1 MQPIILQ
8 GRQAFSDFRLTAL
21 KNALNDAIAA
31 HDIAAI
37 DAVEVYF
44 IESAH
49 PLDDQTTERAFALLA
64 AEQHFARA
72 NEGGFFVTPRKG
84 TISPWSSKA
93 TDIFHNCGLDAIARV
108 ERGIHFILT
117 TEDGLVLSMQDLGLA
132 LLALHDRMTEA
143 VYDDVSDF
151 FSHFEPAPFRT
162 VPLMAEGPDAFY
174 KANIDWGL
182 AMSPDEIDYLVAA
195 YQKMERDPT
204 DAELVMF
211 SQVNSEHCRHKIF
224 NADWI
229 VDGEKSELSLFSM
242 IRNTH
247 KLNPEGTLSAYADNC
262 GVIPGAPADWWEVNQ
277 QDGSF
282 AYQKTPSQLDILCKV
297 ETHNHPTA
305 ISPFPGAATGVGGE
319 IRDEGA
325 TGIGGRPKAGISAF
339 MVSNLEVPGY
349 QQPWEK
355 HIAEH
360 PSRMASPMDIML
372 EGPIGGAAFGNE
384 FGRPQLCG
392 MFRTLQLEHNGQH
405 RGYHK
410 PIMVAGGMGN
420 MKREHVDKKPIPPT
434 ALILQLGGPAMKI
447 GLGGGAASSIG
458 AGSQSEALDFDSV
471 QRGNPEMERRCQQV
485 IDGCIALGADNPMLS
500 IHDIGAGGLSNGL
513 PELVEATGGR
523 FHLRNIHNEDSSMS
537 PMEIWCNESQERY
550 VMAVMPDRIEA
561 FKALCERERCPVAIV
576 GEATND
582 GQLALEDSHFEN
594 NPIDMD
600 MSVLLGKTPK
610 MLKDVTRLVED
621 HAELDVSEI
630 QLPEAIDRVLRF
642 PAVANKSFLITIAD
656 RSITGMV
663 ARDQMVGP
671 WQTPVADVAVTATS
685 MDSTTGEAMAMGER
699 TPIAILNAAASG
711 RIAIGECLTNIA
723 SAYVGKI
730 GNIKLSAN
738 WMVAAGEPGEDAN
751 LYDTVKTVGMEI
763 CPALGICIPVGK
775 DSMSMRTSWK
785 DSSGQDQ
792 KQVSPLSLMVSGFSS
807 VEDVRKTATP
817 DLKSTDSALMLIDLG
832 AGKNR
837 LGGST
842 LAQVYNQIGNSC
854 PDLDDPEKFVGF
866 FNAIQELLAEG
877 LILSYHD
884 RGDGGLLATIA
895 EMAIAGR
902 KGVSL
907 LLDKLVGGEHRTSNI
922 EHSTLNDSD
931 SKFDVGRS
939 TFDVLPALFAEELGA
954 VIELDKSKLA
964 AVMTILAKHG
974 VSDITH
980 LIGNTSAEPTL
991 NISLEGQE
999 IYSETI
1005 TTLNRAWSELSFRMQ
1020 AQRDNPACA
1029 LEEYNSLLDEDN
1041 AGILIRPTF
1050 DINEVENFQC
1060 IARDV
1065 PRSEATTRPDAK
1077 QTGPYDA
1084 LLQENAGIQIKPSF
1098 DVDEVENFDT
1108 ARSAQLQQASPSESA
1123 DPESAIIHHSSA
1135 ISKNRPKVAIFRE
1148 QGINGQNEMA
1158 FAFDRAGFQS
1168 VDVHM
1173 TDLLSGKV
1181 DLKDFAGLVACGGF
1195 SYGDVLGAGSGWA
1208 KSVLYNQKLKDTFQA
1223 FFERENTFTLG
1234 VCNGCQMISQLKE
1247 IIPGA
1252 EHWPQFKSNRSEQ
1265 FEARYSNVEIMESPS
1280 IFFKGMA
1287 GSLLP
1292 IPVAHGEGRADFT
1305 ATGDFEQ
1312 CLTGDL
1318 ISMRYI
1324 DGQGEPTE
1332 QYPAN
1337 PNGSPAGTTAF
1348 TTTDGRATIMMP
1360 HPERC
1365 FRSVQMSYRPAD
1377 QFTGEAGPW
1386 LKMFQNARRF
1396 AAEV

>member
-21 KNALNDAIAA
+21 QKALNEAIDA
-31 HDIAAI
+31 HDIASI
-37 DAVEVYF
+37 DAVETYF
-44 IESAH
+44 IEAEN
-49 PLDDQTTERAFALLA
+49 PLDDQTTERACALLA
-64 AEQHFARA
+64 ATEHFSRA
-72 NEGGFFVTPRKG
+72 GEGGFFVTPRKG

-93 TDIFHNCGLDAIARV
+93 TDIFHNCALSDVLRV
-108 ERGIHFILT
+108 ERGIHFIIST
-117 TEDGLVLSMQDLGLA
+117 DSGLVLGIEDLGLA

-143 VYDDVSDF
+143 VYEDASDF
-151 FSHFEPAPFRT
+151 FRHFEPAPLRT
-162 VPLMAEGPDAFY
+162 VPLMAEGPDSFK
-174 KANIDWGL
+174 KANVDWGL

-229 VDGEKSELSLFSM
+229 VDGEKSERSLFKM

-247 KLNPEGTLSAYADNC
+247 ALNPDGVLVAYSDNSGVLEGH
-262 GVIPGAPADWWEVNQ
+262 PGDWWEVNQ

-325 TGIGGRPKAGISAF
+325 TGIGGRPKAGLAAF

-349 QQPWEK
+349 PQPWEK
-355 HIAEH
+355 PIAEH
-360 PSRMASPMDIML
+360 PKRMASPLDIMI

-410 PIMVAGGMGN
+410 PIMAAGGMGN
-420 MKREHVDKKPIPPT
+420 LKREHVAKKDIPPT
-434 ALILQLGGPAMKI
+434 ALIIQLGGPAMKI

-485 IDGCIALGADNPMLS
+485 IDGCIALGADNPMRS

-523 FHLRNIHNEDSSMS
+523 FHIRNVHNEDSSMS

-550 VMAVMPDRIEA
+550 VMGVMPDQIDA
-561 FKALCERERCPVAIV
+561 FEALCTRERCPFAIV
-576 GEATND
+576 GEATDD
-582 GQLALEDSHFEN
+582 GQLVLEDSHFEN
-594 NPIDMD
+594 QPIDME
-600 MSVLLGKTPK
+600 MGVLLGKTPK

-621 HAELDVSEI
+621 HAELDGSEI

-642 PAVANKSFLITIAD
+642 PAVANKTFLITIAD
-656 RSITGMV
+656 RTITGMV
-663 ARDQMVGP
+663 TRDQMVGP
-671 WQTPVADVAVTATS
+671 WQTPVADVAVTSTS
-685 MDSTTGEAMAMGER
+685 MDVYTGESMAIGER
-699 TPIAILNAAASG
+699 TPLAILDAPASG

-723 SAYVGKI
+723 ASNVGKI

-751 LYDTVKTVGMEI
+751 LYDTVQAVGMEL

-775 DSMSMRTSWK
+775 DSMSMRTSWQDSEGK
-785 DSSGQDQ
+785 DH
-792 KQVSPLSLMVSGFSS
+792 KQVSPLSLMVTGFSS

-817 DLKSTDSALMLIDLG
+817 DLKSNDSALLLLDLG

-837 LGGST
+837 MGGST
-842 LAQVYNQIGNSC
+842 LAQVYNQVGKTA
-854 PDLDDPEKFVGF
+854 PDLDDPKQFVNF
-866 FNAIQELLAEG
+866 FNAIQELLSEE

-884 RGDGGLLATIA
+884 RSDGGLLATLA
-895 EMAIAGR
+895 EMSFAGR
-902 KGVSL
+902 KGINVI
-907 LLDKLVGGEHRTSNI
+907 LDKLGRDAADPQASAQPDSAGGTTSVSSADNTNGLERTSEGTRPDHENLLGI
-922 EHSTLNDSD
+922 
-931 SKFDVGRS
+931 
-939 TFDVLPALFAEELGA
+939 LFSEELGA
-954 VIELDKSKLA
+954 VIEIDKSKLA
-964 AVMTILAKHG
+964 DVLAILAKHG
-974 VSDITH
+974 ISDIAH
-980 LIGNTSAEPTL
+980 HIGNTSPDQTIH
-991 NISLEGQE
+991 ISLNNEQLF
-999 IYSETI
+999 SDSI
-1005 TTLNRAWSELSFRMQ
+1005 TKLNRAWSELTYQMQ
-1020 AQRDNPACA
+1020 SQRDNPECA
-1029 LEEYNSLLDEDN
+1029 QEE
-1041 AGILIRPTF
+1041 
-1050 DINEVENFQC
+1050 
-1060 IARDV
+1060 
-1065 PRSEATTRPDAK
+1065 
-1077 QTGPYDA
+1077 YDA
-1084 LLQENAGIQIKPSF
+1084 LLNENPGTIIKPTFSI
-1098 DVDEVENFDT
+1098 DEVE
-1108 ARSAQLQQASPSESA
+1108 SAIIHHSSA
-1123 DPESAIIHHSSA
+1123 IIHHSSAIIHHSSA

-1168 VDVHM
+1168 IDVHM
-1173 TDLLSGKV
+1173 TDLLAGRV

-1208 KSVLYNQKLKDTFQA
+1208 KSVLYNAKLADMFQA
-1223 FFERENTFTLG
+1223 FFTRSDSFTLG
-1234 VCNGCQMISQLKE
+1234 VCNGCQMISQLKD

-1252 EHWPQFKSNRSEQ
+1252 EHWPQFKRNRSEQ
-1265 FEARYSNVEIMESPS
+1265 FEARYANVEVLKSPS
-1280 IFFKGMA
+1280 LFFQGME

-1292 IPVAHGEGRADFT
+1292 IPVAHGEGRADFS
-1305 ATGDFEQ
+1305 ATGDFEK

-1324 DGQGEPTE
+1324 DGNGEPTE
-1332 QYPAN
+1332 TYPAN
-1337 PNGSPAGTTAF
+1337 PNGSPAGATAF
-1348 TTTDGRATIMMP
+1348 TTPDGRATILMP
-1360 HPERC
+1360 HPERL
-1365 FRSVQMSYRPAD
+1365 FRSVQMSYKTLGT
-1377 QFTGEAGPW
+1377 FEGEAGPW
-1386 LKMFQNARRF
+1386 LKIFQNAR
-1396 AAEV
+1396 ANIG

>member
-8 GRQAFSDFRLTAL
+8 GRPAFSDFRLTAL
-21 KNALNDAIAA
+21 QNALNTAAPELAI
-31 HDIAAI
+31 DSI
-37 DAVEVYF
+37 DAVECYF
-44 IESAH
+44 MESDNV
-49 PLDDQTTERAFALLA
+49 LDDQTTERAFALLA
-64 AEQHFARA
+64 ANHHFER
-72 NEGGFFVTPRKG
+72 EGGFFVTPRKG
-84 TISPWSSKA
+84 TISPWSTKA
-93 TDIFHNCGLDAIARV
+93 TDIFQNCAIAGIARV
-108 ERGIHFILT
+108 ERGIHFRLT
-117 TEDGLVLSMQDLGLA
+117 SKDGIVLGIEDLGLA
-132 LLALHDRMTEA
+132 VLALHDRMTEA

-151 FSHFEPAPFRT
+151 FRHFEPSELRT
-162 VPLMAEGPDAFY
+162 VPLMAEGPAAFD

-182 AMSPDEIDYLVAA
+182 AMSPPEIEYLVKA

-262 GVIPGAPADWWEVNQ
+262 GVIPGSPADWWEVDQ
-277 QDGSF
+277 KG
-282 AYQKTPSQLDILCKV
+282 ATKTYRKTPSQLDILCKV

-349 QQPWEK
+349 TQAWEK

-360 PSRMASPMDIML
+360 PTRMASPLDIML

-561 FKALCERERCPVAIV
+561 FKALCTRERCPVAIV
-576 GEATND
+576 GEATDD
-582 GQLALEDSHFEN
+582 GQLVLEDSHFEN
-594 NPIDMD
+594 NPIDME
-600 MSVLLGKTPK
+600 MGVLLGKTPK

-630 QLPEAIDRVLRF
+630 QLADAVDRVLRF
-642 PAVANKSFLITIAD
+642 PAVASKNFLITIAD

-685 MDSTTGEAMAMGER
+685 MDSTTGEAMAIGER

-711 RIAIGECLTNIA
+711 RISIGECLTNIA
-723 SAYVGKI
+723 SANVGKI

-751 LYDTVKTVGMEI
+751 LYDTVKTVGMEL

-775 DSMSMRTSWK
+775 DSMSMRTSWQ
-785 DSSGQDQ
+785 DSEGKDQ
-792 KQVSPLSLMVSGFSS
+792 KQVSPLSLMVTGFSS

-817 DLKSTDSALMLIDLG
+817 DLKSTDSALLLLDLG

-837 LGGST
+837 MGGST
-842 LAQVYNQIGNSC
+842 LAQVYNQIGNAT

-866 FNAIQELLAEG
+866 FNAVQELLKED

-884 RGDGGLLATIA
+884 KGDGGLLATLA

-902 KGVSL
+902 KGMNVV
-907 LLDKLVGGEHRTSNI
+907 LDKLAGGMTSASSATSSEN
-922 EHSTLNDSD
+922 
-931 SKFDVGRS
+931 GGQRS
-939 TFDVLPALFAEELGA
+939 VVATPLDQSSALPALFSEELGA
-954 VIELDKSKLA
+954 VIEIDKTKLA
-964 AVMTILAKHG
+964 EVMTVLSKHG
-974 VSDITH
+974 VSDISH
-980 LIGNTSAEPTL
+980 LVGNTSAEPTL
-991 NISLEGQE
+991 NITLNGEKLF
-999 IYSETI
+999 SESVTN
-1005 TTLNRAWSELSFRMQ
+1005 LNRAWSELSFQMQ
-1020 AQRDNPACA
+1020 TKRDNPKCA
-1029 LEEYNSLLDEDN
+1029 QEE
-1041 AGILIRPTF
+1041 
-1050 DINEVENFQC
+1050 
-1060 IARDV
+1060 
-1065 PRSEATTRPDAK
+1065 
-1077 QTGPYDA
+1077 YDA
-1084 LLQENAGIQIKPSF
+1084 LLEDNTGIIIKPTF
-1098 DVDEVENFDT
+1098 DVAAVDSFTPSTFNLPT
-1108 ARSAQLQQASPSESA
+1108 SA
-1123 DPESAIIHHSSA
+1123 
-1135 ISKNRPKVAIFRE
+1135 KPKIAIFRE

-1158 FAFDRAGFQS
+1158 FAFDRAGFEAI
-1168 VDVHM
+1168 DVHM
-1173 TDLLSGKV
+1173 TDLLGGTV
-1181 DLKDFAGLVACGGF
+1181 DLADFAGVVACGGF

-1208 KSVLYNQKLKDTFQA
+1208 KSVLYNPKLKAMFTTFFA
-1223 FFERENTFTLG
+1223 REDSFTLG
-1234 VCNGCQMISQLKE
+1234 VCNGCQMISQLKD

-1252 EHWPQFKSNRSEQ
+1252 EHWPQFVRNRSEQ
-1265 FEARYSNVEIMESPS
+1265 FEARYANVEVMESPS
-1280 IFFKGMA
+1280 IFFKGME

-1292 IPVAHGEGRADFT
+1292 IPVAHGEGRADFS
-1305 ATGDFEQ
+1305 ATGDFEK
-1312 CLTGDL
+1312 CLTGDQ
-1318 ISMRYI
+1318 ITARYI
-1324 DGQGEPTE
+1324 DFNGEPTE
-1332 QYPAN
+1332 TYPAN
-1337 PNGSPAGTTAF
+1337 PNGSPAGATGFTTA
-1348 TTTDGRATIMMP
+1348 DGRATIMMP
-1360 HPERC
+1360 HPERL
-1365 FRSVQMSYRPAD
+1365 FRSVQMSYKPDD

-1386 LKMFQNARRF
+1386 LKMFQNARNY
-1396 AAEV
+1396 VG

>member
-8 GRQAFSDFRLTAL
+8 GRPAFSDFRLTAL
-21 KNALNDAIAA
+21 QQALNTDAPELAITS
-31 HDIAAI
+31 I

-44 IESAH
+44 IESANI
-49 PLDDQTTERAFALLA
+49 LDDQATERAFTLLA
-64 AEQHFARA
+64 ASRHFERD
-72 NEGGFFVTPRKG
+72 GGFFVTPRKG

-93 TDIFHNCGLDAIARV
+93 TDIFHNCTLEGIARV
-108 ERGIHFILT
+108 ERGIHFRLT
-117 TEDGLVLSMQDLGLA
+117 SKDGIVLGIEDLGLA
-132 LLALHDRMTEA
+132 VLALHDRMTEA

-151 FSHFEPAPFRT
+151 FHHFEPAPIRT

-182 AMSPDEIDYLVAA
+182 AMSPPEIDYLVKA
-195 YQKMERDPT
+195 YQQMERDPT

-229 VDGEKSELSLFSM
+229 VDGEKSQLSLFSM

-262 GVIPGAPADWWEVNQ
+262 GVIPGSPGDWWEVDQ
-277 QDGSF
+277 QGESKT
-282 AYQKTPSQLDILCKV
+282 YRKTPSQLDILCKV

-339 MVSNLEVPGY
+339 MVSNLEMPGY
-349 QQPWEK
+349 TQPWEK
-355 HIAEH
+355 PIAEH
-360 PSRMASPMDIML
+360 PKRMASPLDIML

-392 MFRTLQLEHNGQH
+392 MFRTLQFEHNGQH

-561 FKALCERERCPVAIV
+561 FKALCERERCPLAIV
-576 GEATND
+576 GEATDD
-582 GQLALEDSHFEN
+582 GQLVLEDSHFEN
-594 NPIDMD
+594 NPIDMG

-610 MLKDVTRLVED
+610 ILKDCSRLVED
-621 HAELDVSEI
+621 HAELDIS
-630 QLPEAIDRVLRF
+630 AIELTDAVDRVLRF
-642 PAVANKSFLITIAD
+642 PAVANKNFLITIAD

-685 MDSTTGEAMAMGER
+685 MDVYTGEAMAMGER
-699 TPIAILNAAASG
+699 TPIAVINAAASG
-711 RIAIGECLTNIA
+711 RISIGECLTNIA
-723 SAYVGKI
+723 SANVGKI

-751 LYDTVKTVGMEI
+751 LYDTVKTVGMEL

-775 DSMSMRTSWK
+775 DSMSMRTSWQDSEGK
-785 DSSGQDQ
+785 DH
-792 KQVSPLSLMVSGFSS
+792 KQVSPLSIMVSGFSS

-817 DLKSTDSALMLIDLG
+817 DLKSTDSALLLLDLG

-842 LAQVYNQIGNSC
+842 LAQVYNQIGNAT
-854 PDLDDPEKFVGF
+854 PDLDDPEKFKGF
-866 FNAIQELLAEG
+866 FNAIQELLAND
-877 LILSYHD
+877 LILAYHD
-884 RGDGGLLATIA
+884 RGDGGLLATLA
-895 EMAIAGR
+895 EMCIAGR
-902 KGVSL
+902 KGINVI
-907 LLDKLVGGEHRTSNI
+907 LDKLVSQKLEDGSEKL
-922 EHSTLNDSD
+922 ETLS
-931 SKFDVGRS
+931 S
-939 TFDVLPALFAEELGA
+939 LFSEELGA
-954 VIELDKSKLA
+954 VIEIDKSKLA
-964 AVMTILAKHG
+964 AAMAVLAKHN

-980 LIGNTSAEPTL
+980 LIGNTAVAQTVNIAL
-991 NISLEGQE
+991 NGQN
-999 IYSETI
+999 IYSESV
-1005 TTLNRAWSELSFRMQ
+1005 TTLNRAWSELTYQMQ
-1020 AQRDNPACA
+1020 AKRDNPKCA
-1029 LEEYNSLLDEDN
+1029 QEEYDAHLEE
-1041 AGILIRPTF
+1041 T
-1050 DINEVENFQC
+1050 
-1060 IARDV
+1060 
-1065 PRSEATTRPDAK
+1065 
-1077 QTGPYDA
+1077 
-1084 LLQENAGIQIKPSF
+1084 AGIQIKPSF
-1098 DVDEVENFDT
+1098 STAEVDEFLIRNSQF
-1108 ARSAQLQQASPSESA
+1108 SIPG
-1123 DPESAIIHHSSA
+1123 
-1135 ISKNRPKVAIFRE
+1135 NRPKVAIFRE

-1158 FAFDRAGFQS
+1158 FAFDKAGFQS
-1168 VDVHM
+1168 IDVHM
-1173 TDLLSGKV
+1173 TDLLNGKV
-1181 DLKDFAGLVACGGF
+1181 DLADFAGLVACGGF

-1208 KSVLYNQKLKDTFQA
+1208 KSVLYNPKLKAMFQT

-1234 VCNGCQMISQLKE
+1234 VCNGCQMISQLKD

-1252 EHWPQFKSNRSEQ
+1252 EHWPQFIRNKSEQ
-1265 FEARYSNVEIMESPS
+1265 FEARYANVEVMESPS
-1280 IFFKGMA
+1280 IFFKGME

-1292 IPVAHGEGRADFT
+1292 IPVAHGEGRADFST
-1305 ATGDFEQ
+1305 TGDFEK
-1312 CLTGDL
+1312 CLTGDQ
-1318 ISMRYI
+1318 ISARYI
-1324 DGQGEPTE
+1324 DYSGEPTE
-1332 QYPAN
+1332 TYPAN
-1337 PNGSPAGTTAF
+1337 PNGSPAGATGF

-1360 HPERC
+1360 HPERL
-1365 FRSVQMSYRPAD
+1365 FRSVQMSYRPEN
-1377 QFTGEAGPW
+1377 QFTNESGPW
-1386 LKMFQNARRF
+1386 LKMFQNARSY
-1396 AAEV
+1396 VG

>member
-8 GRQAFSDFRLTAL
+8 GRPAFSDFRLTAL
-21 KNALNDAIAA
+21 QNALNEANVTVASSLATASEIT
-31 HDIAAI
+31 HI
-37 DAVEVYF
+37 DDVEVYF
-44 IESAH
+44 IESANV
-49 PLDDQTTERAFALLA
+49 LDDQTTERAFALLA
-64 AEQHFARA
+64 ANHHFER
-72 NEGGFFVTPRKG
+72 EGGFFVTPRKG

-93 TDIFHNCGLDAIARV
+93 TDIFQNCAIQGIARV
-108 ERGIHFILT
+108 ERGIHFRIT
-117 TEDGLVLSMQDLGLA
+117 SKDGIVLGIEDLGLA
-132 LLALHDRMTEA
+132 VLALHDRMTEA

-151 FSHFEPAPFRT
+151 FRHFEPSELRT
-162 VPLMAEGPDAFY
+162 VPLMAEGPAAFD

-182 AMSPDEIDYLVAA
+182 AMSPPEIDYLVKA

-247 KLNPEGTLSAYADNC
+247 KLNPEGTLSAYSDNC
-262 GVIPGAPADWWEVNQ
+262 GVIPGSPADWWEVDQ
-277 QDGSF
+277 KGPTKT
-282 AYQKTPSQLDILCKV
+282 YRKTPSQLDILCKV

-349 QQPWEK
+349 TQPWEK
-355 HIAEH
+355 PIAEH
-360 PSRMASPMDIML
+360 PTRMASPLDIML

-550 VMAVMPDRIEA
+550 VMAVMPDRIA
-561 FKALCERERCPVAIV
+561 DFQALCTRERCPVAIV
-576 GEATND
+576 GEATDD
-582 GQLALEDSHFEN
+582 GQLVLEDSHFEN
-594 NPIDMD
+594 NPIDMK
-600 MSVLLGKTPK
+600 MGVLLGKTPK

-621 HAELDVSEI
+621 HAELDVSDI
-630 QLPEAIDRVLRF
+630 QLRDAVDRVLRF
-642 PAVANKSFLITIAD
+642 PAVANKNFLITIAD

-685 MDSTTGEAMAMGER
+685 MDSYTGEAMAIGER

-711 RIAIGECLTNIA
+711 RISIGECLTNIA

-751 LYDTVKTVGMEI
+751 LYDTVKAVGMEL

-785 DSSGQDQ
+785 DSAGKDQ

-807 VEDVRKTATP
+807 VVDIRKTATP
-817 DLKSTDSALMLIDLG
+817 DLKSTDSALLLLDLG

-842 LAQVYNQIGNSC
+842 LAQVYNQIGNAT
-854 PDLDDPEKFVGF
+854 PDLDDPTKFLGF
-866 FNAIQELLAEG
+866 FNAIQELLAND

-884 RGDGGLLATIA
+884 RGDGGLLATLA

-902 KGVSL
+902 KGMNVV
-907 LLDKLVGGEHRTSNI
+907 LDKVTTGGQHAVVATP
-922 EHSTLNDSD
+922 SD
-931 SKFDVGRS
+931 QSS
-939 TFDVLPALFAEELGA
+939 ALAPLFSEELGA
-954 VIELDKSKLA
+954 VIETDKTKLA
-964 AVMTILAKHG
+964 EIMTVLAKHG

-980 LIGNTSAEPTL
+980 LIGNTSVEPTL
-991 NISLEGQE
+991 NIQLNNQQL
-999 IYSETI
+999 YSESVTN
-1005 TTLNRAWSELSFRMQ
+1005 LNRAWCELSYQMQ
-1020 AQRDNPACA
+1020 TRRDNPKCA
-1029 LEEYNSLLDEDN
+1029 QEEYDSILEENN
-1041 AGILIRPTF
+1041 GIIIKPAF
-1050 DINEVENFQC
+1050 DVAEVE
-1060 IARDV
+1060 
-1065 PRSEATTRPDAK
+1065 ATLLSLSSSQDKA
-1077 QTGPYDA
+1077 TGVSLPH
-1084 LLQENAGIQIKPSF
+1084 
-1098 DVDEVENFDT
+1098 DT
-1108 ARSAQLQQASPSESA
+1108 A
-1123 DPESAIIHHSSA
+1123 
-1135 ISKNRPKVAIFRE
+1135 RPKVAIFRE

-1158 FAFDRAGFQS
+1158 FAFDRAGFES

-1173 TDLLSGKV
+1173 TDLLGGSV
-1181 DLKDFAGLVACGGF
+1181 DLADFAGLVACGGF

-1208 KSVLYNQKLKDTFQA
+1208 KSVLYNPKLKAMFTTFFA
-1223 FFERENTFTLG
+1223 REDSFTLG
-1234 VCNGCQMISQLKE
+1234 VCNGCQMISQLKD

-1252 EHWPQFKSNRSEQ
+1252 EHWPQFVRNRSEQ
-1265 FEARYSNVEIMESPS
+1265 FEARYANVEVMESPS
-1280 IFFKGMA
+1280 IFFKGME

-1292 IPVAHGEGRADFT
+1292 IPVAHGEGRADFS
-1305 ATGDFEQ
+1305 ATGDFEK
-1312 CLTGDL
+1312 CLTGDQ
-1318 ISMRYI
+1318 ISARYI
-1324 DGQGEPTE
+1324 DFNGEPTE

-1337 PNGSPAGTTAF
+1337 PNGSPAGATGFTTA
-1348 TTTDGRATIMMP
+1348 DGRATIMMP
-1360 HPERC
+1360 HPERL
-1365 FRSVQMSYRPAD
+1365 FRSVQMSYRRSD

-1386 LKMFQNARRF
+1386 LKMFQNAR
-1396 AAEV
+1396 AYVG

>member
-8 GRQAFSDFRLTAL
+8 GRPAFSDFRLTAL
-21 KNALNDAIAA
+21 QNALNEANVTVASSLATASEIT
-31 HDIAAI
+31 HI

-44 IESAH
+44 IESANV
-49 PLDDQTTERAFALLA
+49 LDDQTTERAFALLA
-64 AEQHFARA
+64 ANHHFER
-72 NEGGFFVTPRKG
+72 EGGFFVTPRKG

-93 TDIFHNCGLDAIARV
+93 TDIFQNCAIQGIARV
-108 ERGIHFILT
+108 ERGIHFRIT
-117 TEDGLVLSMQDLGLA
+117 SKDGIVLGIEDLGLA
-132 LLALHDRMTEA
+132 VLALHDRMTEA

-151 FSHFEPAPFRT
+151 FRHFEPSELRT
-162 VPLMAEGPDAFY
+162 VPLMAEGPAAFD

-182 AMSPDEIDYLVAA
+182 AMSPPEIDYLVKA

-247 KLNPEGTLSAYADNC
+247 KLNPEGTLSAYSDNC
-262 GVIPGAPADWWEVNQ
+262 GVIPGSPADWWEVDQ
-277 QDGSF
+277 KGPTKT
-282 AYQKTPSQLDILCKV
+282 YRKTPSQLDILCKV

-349 QQPWEK
+349 TQPWEK
-355 HIAEH
+355 PIAEH
-360 PSRMASPMDIML
+360 PTRMASPLDIML

-550 VMAVMPDRIEA
+550 VMAVMPDRIA
-561 FKALCERERCPVAIV
+561 DFQALCTRERCPVAIV
-576 GEATND
+576 GEATDD
-582 GQLALEDSHFEN
+582 GQLVLEDSHFEN
-594 NPIDMD
+594 NPIDMK
-600 MSVLLGKTPK
+600 MGVLLGKTPK

-621 HAELDVSEI
+621 HAELDVSDI
-630 QLPEAIDRVLRF
+630 QLRDAVDRVLRF
-642 PAVANKSFLITIAD
+642 PAVANKNFLITIAD

-685 MDSTTGEAMAMGER
+685 MDSYTGEAMAIGER

-711 RIAIGECLTNIA
+711 RISIGECLTNIA

-751 LYDTVKTVGMEI
+751 LYDTVKAVGMEL

-785 DSSGQDQ
+785 DSAGKDQ

-807 VEDVRKTATP
+807 VVDIRKTATP
-817 DLKSTDSALMLIDLG
+817 DLKSTDSALLLLDLG

-842 LAQVYNQIGNSC
+842 LAQVYNQIGNAT
-854 PDLDDPEKFVGF
+854 PDLDDPTKFLGF
-866 FNAIQELLAEG
+866 FNAIQELLAND

-884 RGDGGLLATIA
+884 RGDGGLLATLA

-902 KGVSL
+902 KGMNVV
-907 LLDKLVGGEHRTSNI
+907 LDKVTTGGQHAVVATP
-922 EHSTLNDSD
+922 SD
-931 SKFDVGRS
+931 QSS
-939 TFDVLPALFAEELGA
+939 ALAPLFSEELGA
-954 VIELDKSKLA
+954 VIETDKTKLA
-964 AVMTILAKHG
+964 EIMTVLAKHG

-980 LIGNTSAEPTL
+980 LIGNTSVEPTL
-991 NISLEGQE
+991 NIQLNNQQL
-999 IYSETI
+999 YSESVTN
-1005 TTLNRAWSELSFRMQ
+1005 LNRAWCELSYQMQ
-1020 AQRDNPACA
+1020 TRRDNPKCA
-1029 LEEYNSLLDEDN
+1029 QEEYDSILEENN
-1041 AGILIRPTF
+1041 GIIIKPAF
-1050 DINEVENFQC
+1050 DVAEVE
-1060 IARDV
+1060 
-1065 PRSEATTRPDAK
+1065 ATLLSLSSSQDKA
-1077 QTGPYDA
+1077 TGVSLPH
-1084 LLQENAGIQIKPSF
+1084 
-1098 DVDEVENFDT
+1098 DT
-1108 ARSAQLQQASPSESA
+1108 A
-1123 DPESAIIHHSSA
+1123 
-1135 ISKNRPKVAIFRE
+1135 RPKVAIFRE

-1158 FAFDRAGFQS
+1158 FAFDRAGFES

-1173 TDLLSGKV
+1173 TDLLGGSV
-1181 DLKDFAGLVACGGF
+1181 DLADFAGLVACGGF

-1208 KSVLYNQKLKDTFQA
+1208 KSVLYNPKLKAMFTTFFA
-1223 FFERENTFTLG
+1223 REDSFTLG
-1234 VCNGCQMISQLKE
+1234 VCNGCQMISQLKD

-1252 EHWPQFKSNRSEQ
+1252 EHWPQFVRNRSEQ
-1265 FEARYSNVEIMESPS
+1265 FEARYANVEVMESPS
-1280 IFFKGMA
+1280 IFFKGME

-1292 IPVAHGEGRADFT
+1292 IPVAHGEGRADFS
-1305 ATGDFEQ
+1305 ATGDFEK
-1312 CLTGDL
+1312 CLTGDQ
-1318 ISMRYI
+1318 ISARYI
-1324 DGQGEPTE
+1324 DFNGEPTE

-1337 PNGSPAGTTAF
+1337 PNGSPAGATGFTTA
-1348 TTTDGRATIMMP
+1348 DGRATIMMP
-1360 HPERC
+1360 HPERL
-1365 FRSVQMSYRPAD
+1365 FRSVQMSYKPDD

-1386 LKMFQNARRF
+1386 LKMFQNAR
-1396 AAEV
+1396 AYVG

>member
-8 GRQAFSDFRLTAL
+8 GRPAFSDFRLTAL
-21 KNALNDAIAA
+21 QNALNTAAPELAI
-31 HDIAAI
+31 DSI
-37 DAVEVYF
+37 DAVECYF
-44 IESAH
+44 IESDNV
-49 PLDDQTTERAFALLA
+49 LDDQTTERAFALLA
-64 AEQHFARA
+64 ANHHFERA
-72 NEGGFFVTPRKG
+72 GGFFVTPRKG

-93 TDIFHNCGLDAIARV
+93 TDIFQNCAIEGIARV
-108 ERGIHFILT
+108 ERGIHFRLT
-117 TEDGLVLSMQDLGLA
+117 SKDGIVLGIEDLGLA
-132 LLALHDRMTEA
+132 VLALHDRMTEA

-151 FSHFEPAPFRT
+151 FRHFEPSELRT
-162 VPLMAEGPDAFY
+162 VPLMAEGPAAFD

-182 AMSPDEIDYLVAA
+182 AMSPPEIDYLVKA

-247 KLNPEGTLSAYADNC
+247 KLNPEGTLSAYSDNC
-262 GVIPGAPADWWEVNQ
+262 GVIPGSPADWWEVDQ
-277 QDGSF
+277 KG
-282 AYQKTPSQLDILCKV
+282 ATKTYRKTPSQLDILCKV

-349 QQPWEK
+349 TQPWEK
-355 HIAEH
+355 SIAEH
-360 PSRMASPMDIML
+360 PKRMASPLDIML

-485 IDGCIALGADNPMLS
+485 IDGCIALGDENPMLS

-561 FKALCERERCPVAIV
+561 FTALCTRERCPVAIV
-576 GEATND
+576 GEATDD
-582 GQLALEDSHFEN
+582 GQLVLEDSHFEN
-594 NPIDMD
+594 NPIDME
-600 MSVLLGKTPK
+600 MGVLLGKTPK
-610 MLKDVTRLVED
+610 MLKDCTRLVED
-621 HAELDVSEI
+621 HAELDTS
-630 QLPEAIDRVLRF
+630 AIELADAVDRVLRF
-642 PAVANKSFLITIAD
+642 PAVASKNFLITIAD

-685 MDSTTGEAMAMGER
+685 MDVYTGEAMALGER
-699 TPIAILNAAASG
+699 TPIAIINAAASG
-711 RIAIGECLTNIA
+711 RISIGECLTNIA

-738 WMVAAGEPGEDAN
+738 WMVAAGEAGEDAN
-751 LYDTVKTVGMEI
+751 LYDTVKAVGMEL

-785 DSSGQDQ
+785 DSGGKDQ
-792 KQVSPLSLMVSGFSS
+792 KQVSPLSLMVTAFSS
-807 VEDVRKTATP
+807 VVDVRKTATP
-817 DLKSTDSALMLIDLG
+817 DLKSTDSALLLLDLG

-837 LGGST
+837 MGGST
-842 LAQVYNQIGNSC
+842 LAQVYNQIGNAT

-866 FNAIQELLAEG
+866 FNAVQELLAND

-884 RGDGGLLATIA
+884 KGDGGLLATLA
-895 EMAIAGR
+895 EMSIAGR
-902 KGVSL
+902 KGMNVV
-907 LLDKLVGGEHRTSNI
+907 LDKIAGGMTSASSATSSEN
-922 EHSTLNDSD
+922 
-931 SKFDVGRS
+931 GGQRS
-939 TFDVLPALFAEELGA
+939 VVATPLDQSSALPALFSEELGA
-954 VIELDKSKLA
+954 VIEIDKTKLA
-964 AVMTILAKHG
+964 EVMTVLSKHG
-974 VSDITH
+974 VSDISH

-991 NISLEGQE
+991 NITLNGKS
-999 IYSETI
+999 IYSESI
-1005 TTLNRAWSELSFRMQ
+1005 TTLNRAWSELSYHMQ
-1020 AQRDNPACA
+1020 AKRDNPKCA
-1029 LEEYNSLLDEDN
+1029 REE
-1041 AGILIRPTF
+1041 
-1050 DINEVENFQC
+1050 
-1060 IARDV
+1060 
-1065 PRSEATTRPDAK
+1065 
-1077 QTGPYDA
+1077 YDA
-1084 LLQENAGIQIKPSF
+1084 LLEDSAGIIIQPTF
-1098 DVDEVENFDT
+1098 DVQEVENVNLGRD
-1108 ARSAQLQQASPSESA
+1108 ASPQASAQ
-1123 DPESAIIHHSSA
+1123 
-1135 ISKNRPKVAIFRE
+1135 RPKVAIFRE

-1158 FAFDRAGFQS
+1158 FAFDRAGFEAI
-1168 VDVHM
+1168 DVHM
-1173 TDLLSGKV
+1173 TDLLGGTV
-1181 DLKDFAGLVACGGF
+1181 DLADFAGVVACGGF

-1208 KSVLYNQKLKDTFQA
+1208 KSVLYNPKLKAMFTTF
-1223 FFERENTFTLG
+1223 FTREDSFTLG
-1234 VCNGCQMISQLKE
+1234 VCNGCQMISQLKD

-1252 EHWPQFKSNRSEQ
+1252 EHWPQFVRNRSEQ
-1265 FEARYSNVEIMESPS
+1265 FEARYTNIEVMESPS
-1280 IFFKGMA
+1280 IFFKGME

-1292 IPVAHGEGRADFT
+1292 IPVAHGEGRADFS
-1305 ATGDFEQ
+1305 ATGDFEK
-1312 CLTGDL
+1312 CLTGDQ
-1318 ISMRYI
+1318 ITARYI
-1324 DGQGEPTE
+1324 DFNGEPTE
-1332 QYPAN
+1332 TYPAN
-1337 PNGSPAGTTAF
+1337 PNGSPAGATGFTTA
-1348 TTTDGRATIMMP
+1348 DGRATIMMP
-1360 HPERC
+1360 HPERL
-1365 FRSVQMSYRPAD
+1365 FRSVQMSYKPDD

-1386 LKMFQNARRF
+1386 LKMFQNARNY
-1396 AAEV
+1396 VG

>member
-8 GRQAFSDFRLTAL
+8 GRPAFSDFRLTAL
-21 KNALNDAIAA
+21 QTALNTAA
-31 HDIAAI
+31 PELDIASI
-37 DAVEVYF
+37 DAVEAYF
-44 IESAH
+44 IETASI
-49 PLDDQTTERAFALLA
+49 LDDQTTERAFALLA
-64 AEQHFARA
+64 ANHHFER
-72 NEGGFFVTPRKG
+72 EGGFFVTPRKG

-93 TDIFHNCGLDAIARV
+93 TDIFHNCALADIARV
-108 ERGIHFILT
+108 ERGIHFQLVAK
-117 TEDGLVLSMQDLGLA
+117 DGVVLSADDLGLA
-132 LLALHDRMTEA
+132 VLALHDRMTEA
-143 VYDDVSDF
+143 VYSDVSDF
-151 FSHFEPAPFRT
+151 FSHFEPAPLRT
-162 VPLMAEGPDAFY
+162 VPLMAEGPEAFAR
-174 KANIDWGL
+174 ANVDWGL
-182 AMSPDEIDYLVAA
+182 AMSAPEIDYLVKA

-229 VDGEKSELSLFSM
+229 VDGEQSELSLFSM

-262 GVIPGAPADWWEVNQ
+262 GVIPGSPADWWEVDQ
-277 QDGSF
+277 TGPTKT
-282 AYQKTPSQLDILCKV
+282 YRKTPSQLDILCKV

-349 QQPWEK
+349 TQAWEK

-360 PSRMASPMDIML
+360 PTRMASPLDIML

-392 MFRTLQLEHNGQH
+392 MFRTLQLEHNDQH

-550 VMAVMPDRIEA
+550 VMAVMPDRIDA
-561 FKALCERERCPVAIV
+561 FTALCTRERCPVAIV

-582 GQLALEDSHFEN
+582 GQLVLEDSHFEN
-594 NPIDMD
+594 NPIDME
-600 MSVLLGKTPK
+600 MGVLLGKTPK

-621 HAELDVSEI
+621 HAELDSSGIE
-630 QLPEAIDRVLRF
+630 LADAIDRVLRF

-685 MDSTTGEAMAMGER
+685 MDSTTGEAMAIGER

-711 RIAIGECLTNIA
+711 RISIGECLTNIA
-723 SAYVGKI
+723 SAHVGKI

-738 WMVAAGEPGEDAN
+738 WMVAAGEAGEDAN
-751 LYDTVKTVGMEI
+751 LYDTVKAVGMEL

-785 DSSGQDQ
+785 DSAGKDQ
-792 KQVSPLSLMVSGFSS
+792 KQVSPLSLMVTGFSS

-817 DLKSTDSALMLIDLG
+817 DLKSTDSALLLLDLG

-842 LAQVYNQIGNSC
+842 LAQVYNQIGNAT

-866 FNAIQELLAEG
+866 FNAIQELLATDN
-877 LILSYHD
+877 ILSYHD
-884 RGDGGLLATIA
+884 RGDGGLAATLA
-895 EMAIAGR
+895 EMSIAGR
-902 KGVSL
+902 KGINVV
-907 LLDKLVGGEHRTSNI
+907 LDKALGGTSSASSA
-922 EHSTLNDSD
+922 EQQALA
-931 SKFDVGRS
+931 
-939 TFDVLPALFAEELGA
+939 ALFSEELGA
-954 VIELDKSKLA
+954 VIEIDKSKLA
-964 AVMTILAKHG
+964 AVLSILAKHN

-980 LIGNTSAEPTL
+980 QIGNTTEAQNL
-991 NISLEGQE
+991 NISLNGEA
-999 IYSETI
+999 IYSESI
-1005 TTLNRAWSELSFRMQ
+1005 TKLNRAWSELSFQMQ
-1020 AQRDNPACA
+1020 AKRDNPKCA
-1029 LEEYNSLLDEDN
+1029 QEE
-1041 AGILIRPTF
+1041 
-1050 DINEVENFQC
+1050 
-1060 IARDV
+1060 
-1065 PRSEATTRPDAK
+1065 
-1077 QTGPYDA
+1077 YDA
-1084 LLQENAGIQIKPSF
+1084 LLEANNGIQIKPTF
-1098 DVDEVENFDT
+1098 DAEAELTTHQSLFT
-1108 ARSAQLQQASPSESA
+1108 TSG
-1123 DPESAIIHHSSA
+1123 
-1135 ISKNRPKVAIFRE
+1135 NRPKMAIFRE
-1148 QGINGQNEMA
+1148 QGINGQNEMG
-1158 FAFDRAGFQS
+1158 FAFDRAGFEA

-1173 TDLLSGKV
+1173 TDLLNGTV
-1181 DLKDFAGLVACGGF
+1181 DLASFAGLVACGGF

-1208 KSVLYNQKLKDTFQA
+1208 KSVLYNPKLKAMFQT

-1234 VCNGCQMISQLKE
+1234 ICNGCQMISQLKD

-1252 EHWPQFKSNRSEQ
+1252 EHWPQFVRNRSEQ
-1265 FEARYSNVEIMESPS
+1265 FEARYANVEVMESPS
-1280 IFFKGMA
+1280 IFFKGME

-1292 IPVAHGEGRADFT
+1292 IPVAHGEGRADYST
-1305 ATGDFEQ
+1305 TGDFEK
-1312 CLTGDL
+1312 CLTENQ
-1318 ISMRYI
+1318 ISARYI
-1324 DGQGEPTE
+1324 DHNGEPTE
-1332 QYPAN
+1332 VYPAN
-1337 PNGSPAGTTAF
+1337 PNGSPAGATGFTTA
-1348 TTTDGRATIMMP
+1348 DGRATIMMP
-1360 HPERC
+1360 HPERL
-1365 FRSVQMSYRPAD
+1365 FRSVQMSYRPDD
-1377 QFTGEAGPW
+1377 QFTSEAGPW
-1386 LKMFQNARRF
+1386 LKMFQNARTYVS
-1396 AAEV
+1396 ES

>member
-8 GRQAFSDFRLTAL
+8 GRPAFSDFRLTAL
-21 KNALNDAIAA
+21 KTALNEAIDA
-31 HDIAAI
+31 HDIANI

-44 IESAH
+44 IESAN

-64 AEQHFARA
+64 AQTHFNRA
-72 NEGGFFVTPRKG
+72 DDGGFFVTPRKG

-93 TDIFHNCGLDAIARV
+93 TDIFHNCALEAVARV
-108 ERGIHFILT
+108 ERGIHFIIT
-117 TEDGLVLSMQDLGLA
+117 TESSLVLGIEDLGLA

-143 VYDDVSDF
+143 VYSDASDF
-151 FSHFEPAPFRT
+151 FRHFEPSELRT
-162 VPLMAEGPDAFY
+162 VPLMAEGPAAFD

-182 AMSPDEIDYLVAA
+182 AMSPPEIAYLVKA

-229 VDGEKSELSLFSM
+229 VDGKKSELSLFSM

-262 GVIPGAPADWWEVNQ
+262 GVIPGSPADWWEVDQ
-277 QDGSF
+277 KG
-282 AYQKTPSQLDILCKV
+282 ATKTYRKTPSQLDILCKV

-349 QQPWEK
+349 TQPWEK
-355 HIAEH
+355 SIAEH
-360 PSRMASPMDIML
+360 PKRMASPLDIML

-561 FKALCERERCPVAIV
+561 FQALCERERCPVAIV
-576 GEATND
+576 GEATDD
-582 GQLALEDSHFEN
+582 GQLVLEDSHFEN
-594 NPIDMD
+594 NPIDME
-600 MSVLLGKTPK
+600 MGVLLGKTPK

-621 HAELDVSEI
+621 HAELDTSAI
-630 QLPEAIDRVLRF
+630 QLADAVDRVLRF
-642 PAVANKSFLITIAD
+642 PAVANKNFLITIAD

-685 MDSTTGEAMAMGER
+685 MDVYTGEAMALGER
-699 TPIAILNAAASG
+699 TPIAIINAAASG
-711 RIAIGECLTNIA
+711 RISIGECLTNIA

-738 WMVAAGEPGEDAN
+738 WMVAAGEAGEDAN
-751 LYDTVKTVGMEI
+751 LYDTVKAVGMEL

-785 DSSGQDQ
+785 DSGGKDQ
-792 KQVSPLSLMVSGFSS
+792 KQVSPLSLMVTAFSS

-817 DLKSTDSALMLIDLG
+817 DLKSTDSALLLLDLG

-837 LGGST
+837 MGGST
-842 LAQVYNQIGNSC
+842 LAQVYNQIGNAT

-866 FNAIQELLAEG
+866 FNAVQELLATDN
-877 LILSYHD
+877 ILSYHD
-884 RGDGGLLATIA
+884 RGDGGLLATLA

-902 KGVSL
+902 KGMNVV
-907 LLDKLVGGEHRTSNI
+907 LDKIAGGQRSVVATPEPK
-922 EHSTLNDSD
+922 DS
-931 SKFDVGRS
+931 
-939 TFDVLPALFAEELGA
+939 ALAPLFSEELGA
-954 VIELDKSKLA
+954 VIEIDKTKLA
-964 AVMTILAKHG
+964 EVMTVLSKHG
-974 VSDITH
+974 VSDISH

-991 NISLEGQE
+991 HITLNGQS
-999 IYSETI
+999 IYRENI
-1005 TTLNRAWSELSFRMQ
+1005 TTLNRAWSELSYQMQ
-1020 AQRDNPACA
+1020 TKRDNPKCA
-1029 LEEYNSLLDEDN
+1029 REEYDSILEENN
-1041 AGILIRPTF
+1041 GIIIQPTF
-1050 DINEVENFQC
+1050 DVQEVE
-1060 IARDV
+1060 
-1065 PRSEATTRPDAK
+1065 AT
-1077 QTGPYDA
+1077 
-1084 LLQENAGIQIKPSF
+1084 LLSLSHNT
-1098 DVDEVENFDT
+1098 D
-1108 ARSAQLQQASPSESA
+1108 
-1123 DPESAIIHHSSA
+1123 
-1135 ISKNRPKVAIFRE
+1135 NRPRVAIFRE

-1158 FAFDRAGFQS
+1158 FAFDRAGFEA

-1173 TDLLSGKV
+1173 TDLLGGTV
-1181 DLKDFAGLVACGGF
+1181 DLADFAGVVACGGF

-1208 KSVLYNQKLKDTFQA
+1208 KSVLYNPKLKAMFTTFFA
-1223 FFERENTFTLG
+1223 REDSFTLG
-1234 VCNGCQMISQLKE
+1234 VCNGCQMISQLKD

-1252 EHWPQFKSNRSEQ
+1252 EHWPQFVRNRSEQ
-1265 FEARYSNVEIMESPS
+1265 FEARYANVEVMESPS

-1292 IPVAHGEGRADFT
+1292 IPVAHGEGRADFST
-1305 ATGDFEQ
+1305 TGDFEK
-1312 CLTGDL
+1312 CLTGDQ
-1318 ISMRYI
+1318 ISARYI
-1324 DGQGEPTE
+1324 DFNGEPTE

-1337 PNGSPAGTTAF
+1337 PNGSPAGATGFTTA
-1348 TTTDGRATIMMP
+1348 DGRATIMMP

-1365 FRSVQMSYRPAD
+1365 FRAVQMSYKPDD

-1386 LKMFQNARRF
+1386 LKMFQNAR
-1396 AAEV
+1396 AYVG

>member
-1 MQPIILQ
+1 MHPIILK
-8 GRQAFSDFRLTAL
+8 GRPAFSNFRLAAL
-21 KNALNDAIAA
+21 KKALNEAIDAHEIAE
-31 HDIAAI
+31 I
-37 DAVEVYF
+37 DAVECYF
-44 IESAH
+44 IEATN
-49 PLDDQTTERAFALLA
+49 PLDDTTNERAFFLLA
-64 AEQHFARA
+64 AQEHFNHADK
-72 NEGGFFVTPRKG
+72 GGFYVTPRKG
-84 TISPWSSKA
+84 TISPWSTKA
-93 TDIFHNCGLDAIARV
+93 TDIFHNCALKAVARV
-108 ERGIHFILT
+108 ERGIHFRLST
-117 TEDGLVLSMQDLGLA
+117 ADGLVVGIKDLGLG

-151 FSHFEPAPFRT
+151 FSHFEPAPLRT
-162 VPLMAEGPDAFY
+162 VPLMAEGPKAFA

-182 AMSPDEIDYLVAA
+182 AMSEPEIDYLVAA
-195 YQKMERDPT
+195 YQKMKRDPT

-229 VDGEKSELSLFSM
+229 VDGVKSDLSLFGM

-247 KLNPEGTLSAYADNC
+247 KLNPGGTLSAYADNC
-262 GVIPGAPADWWEVNQ
+262 GVIPGSTAEWWEVDQ
-277 QDGSF
+277 MGSSKT
-282 AYQKTPSQLDILCKV
+282 YRKTPSQLDILCKV

-339 MVSNLEVPGY
+339 IVSNLEVPGY
-349 QQPWEK
+349 TQPWEK

-360 PSRMASPMDIML
+360 PTRMASPLDIML

-485 IDGCIALGADNPMLS
+485 IDGCIALGADNPILS

-550 VMAVMPDRIEA
+550 VMAVMPDRIDA
-561 FKALCERERCPVAIV
+561 FTALCTRERCPVAIV
-576 GEATND
+576 GEATDD
-582 GQLALEDSHFEN
+582 GQLVLEDLHFKN
-594 NPIDMD
+594 KPIDME

-610 MLKDVTRLVED
+610 MLKDVTRVIED

-630 QLPEAIDRVLRF
+630 QLPDAIDRVLRF

-711 RIAIGECLTNIA
+711 RISIGECLTNIA
-723 SAYVGKI
+723 SSHVGKI

-738 WMVAAGEPGEDAN
+738 WMVAAGEAGEDAN
-751 LYDTVKTVGMEI
+751 LYDTVKAVGMEL

-785 DSSGQDQ
+785 DSAGRDH
-792 KQVSPLSLMVSGFSS
+792 KQVSPLSLMVTGFSS

-817 DLKSTDSALMLIDLG
+817 DLKSSDSALILLDLG

-842 LAQVYNQIGNSC
+842 LAQVYNQVGKAT
-854 PDLDDPEKFVGF
+854 PDLDDPEKFVAF
-866 FNAIQELLAEG
+866 FSAIQELLAED

-884 RGDGGLLATIA
+884 RSDGGLAATLC

-902 KGVSL
+902 KGINAV
-907 LLDKLVGGEHRTSNI
+907 LDKLG
-922 EHSTLNDSD
+922 NDP
-931 SKFDVGRS
+931 
-939 TFDVLPALFAEELGA
+939 LAALFSEELGS
-954 VIELDKSKLA
+954 VIEIDKTKLA
-964 AVMTILAKHG
+964 TVMGVLAKHG

-980 LIGNTSAEPTL
+980 LIGNTSADPIL
-991 NISLEGQE
+991 NIQ
-999 IYSETI
+999 
-1005 TTLNRAWSELSFRMQ
+1005 LNNEQLFNESVAKLNLAWSELTYQMQ
-1020 AQRDNPACA
+1020 AKRDNPDCA
-1029 LEEYNSLLDEDN
+1029 REAYEALLGDN
-1041 AGILIRPTF
+1041 RGIL
-1050 DINEVENFQC
+1050 
-1060 IARDV
+1060 
-1065 PRSEATTRPDAK
+1065 
-1077 QTGPYDA
+1077 
-1084 LLQENAGIQIKPSF
+1084 IKPSF
-1098 DVDEVENFDT
+1098 SVAEVDELLSINSQLLNSDT
-1108 ARSAQLQQASPSESA
+1108 
-1123 DPESAIIHHSSA
+1123 
-1135 ISKNRPKVAIFRE
+1135 KRPLVAIFRE
-1148 QGINGQNEMA
+1148 QGINGQNVMA

-1168 VDVHM
+1168 IDVHM
-1173 TDLLSGKV
+1173 TDLIEGSV
-1181 DLKDFAGLVACGGF
+1181 DLADFAGLVACGGF

-1208 KSVLYNQKLKDTFQA
+1208 KSVLYNPKLKAMFQT
-1223 FFERENTFTLG
+1223 FFERKDSFTLG

-1252 EHWPQFKSNRSEQ
+1252 EGWPEFKRNRSEQ
-1265 FEARYSNVEIMESPS
+1265 FEARYSNVEIMQSPS

-1292 IPVAHGEGRADFT
+1292 IPVAHGEGRV
-1305 ATGDFEQ
+1305 EYSN
-1312 CLTGDL
+1312 TGDL
-1318 ISMRYI
+1318 KQCVSSNQITARYI
-1324 DGQGEPTE
+1324 DFKGEATE
-1332 QYPAN
+1332 VYPAN
-1337 PNGSPAGTTAF
+1337 PNGSPAGATGF
-1348 TTTDGRATIMMP
+1348 TTSDGRATIMMP

-1365 FRSVQMSYRPAD
+1365 FRSVQMSYKPDD

-1386 LKMFQNARRF
+1386 LKMFQNARAYVNLNR
-1396 AAEV
+1396 

>member
-1 MQPIILQ
+1 MHPIILK
-8 GRQAFSDFRLTAL
+8 GRPAYSDFRLAAL
-21 KNALNDAIAA
+21 KKALNEAIDA
-31 HDIAAI
+31 HDIAEI
-37 DAVEVYF
+37 DAVECYF
-44 IESAH
+44 IEAAN
-49 PLDDQTTERAFALLA
+49 PLDDTTNERAFALLA
-64 AEQHFARA
+64 AQEHFNHAD
-72 NEGGFFVTPRKG
+72 EGGFYVTPRKG
-84 TISPWSSKA
+84 TISPWSTKA
-93 TDIFHNCGLDAIARV
+93 TDIFNNCALEAVARV
-108 ERGIHFILT
+108 ERGIHFHLST
-117 TEDGLVLSMQDLGLA
+117 ADGLILGIKDLGLG

-151 FSHFEPAPFRT
+151 FSHFEPAPLRT
-162 VPLMAEGPDAFY
+162 VPLMAEGPEAFA

-182 AMSPDEIDYLVAA
+182 AMSEPEIDYLVAA
-195 YQKMERDPT
+195 YQKMKRDPT

-229 VDGEKSELSLFSM
+229 VDGEKSDLSLFGM

-247 KLNPEGTLSAYADNC
+247 KLNPGGTLSAYADNC
-262 GVIPGAPADWWEVNQ
+262 GVIPGSSADWWEVDQ
-277 QDGSF
+277 TGSN
-282 AYQKTPSQLDILCKV
+282 KTYRKTASQLDILCKV

-339 MVSNLEVPGY
+339 MVSNLELPGY
-349 QQPWEK
+349 TQPWEK

-360 PSRMASPMDIML
+360 PTRMASPLDIML

-392 MFRTLQLEHNGQH
+392 MFRTLQLEHNDQH

-485 IDGCIALGADNPMLS
+485 IDGCIALGTDNPMLS

-513 PELVEATGGR
+513 PELVEATGGHFR
-523 FHLRNIHNEDSSMS
+523 LRKIHNEDSSMS

-550 VMAVMPDRIEA
+550 VMAVMPNRIDA
-561 FKALCERERCPVAIV
+561 FTALCTRERCPVAIV
-576 GEATND
+576 GEATDD
-582 GQLALEDSHFEN
+582 GQLVLEDLHFKN
-594 NPIDMD
+594 KPIDME

-610 MLKDVTRLVED
+610 MLKDVTRMVED

-630 QLPEAIDRVLRF
+630 QIPDAIDRVLRF
-642 PAVANKSFLITIAD
+642 PAVANKGFLITIAD

-671 WQTPVADVAVTATS
+671 WQTPVADAAVTATS
-685 MDSTTGEAMAMGER
+685 MDNTTGEAMAMGER

-711 RIAIGECLTNIA
+711 RISIGECLTNIA

-738 WMVAAGEPGEDAN
+738 WMVAAGEAGEDAN
-751 LYDTVKTVGMEI
+751 LYDTVKAVGMEL

-785 DSSGQDQ
+785 DRAGRDH
-792 KQVSPLSLMVSGFSS
+792 KQVSPLSLIVTGFSS

-817 DLKSTDSALMLIDLG
+817 DLKSSDSALLLLDLG
-832 AGKNR
+832 AGRNR

-842 LAQVYNQIGNSC
+842 LAQVYNQVGKAT
-854 PDLDDPEKFVGF
+854 PDLDDPEKFVAF
-866 FNAIQELLAEG
+866 FSAIQELLADD

-884 RGDGGLLATIA
+884 RGDGGLASTLC

-902 KGVSL
+902 KGINAI
-907 LLDKLVGGEHRTSNI
+907 LDKLGKDP
-922 EHSTLNDSD
+922 LA
-931 SKFDVGRS
+931 
-939 TFDVLPALFAEELGA
+939 ALFSEELGA
-954 VIELDKSKLA
+954 VIEIDKTKLA
-964 AVMTILAKHG
+964 TIMGVLAKHG

-980 LIGNTSAEPTL
+980 LIGNTSAEPIL
-991 NISLEGQE
+991 NIQLNNEQLF
-999 IYSETI
+999 SESVAK
-1005 TTLNRAWSELSFRMQ
+1005 LNRAWSELTYQMQ
-1020 AQRDNPACA
+1020 AKRDNPDCA
-1029 LEEYNSLLDEDN
+1029 QEE
-1041 AGILIRPTF
+1041 
-1050 DINEVENFQC
+1050 
-1060 IARDV
+1060 
-1065 PRSEATTRPDAK
+1065 
-1077 QTGPYDA
+1077 YDA
-1084 LLQENAGIQIKPSF
+1084 LLEENKGILIKPSF
-1098 DVDEVENFDT
+1098 SVAEVDELLTANSQLSSSDT
-1108 ARSAQLQQASPSESA
+1108 
-1123 DPESAIIHHSSA
+1123 
-1135 ISKNRPKVAIFRE
+1135 KRPLVAIFRE

-1158 FAFDRAGFQS
+1158 FAFDRAGFEAI
-1168 VDVHM
+1168 DVHM
-1173 TDLLSGKV
+1173 TDLLEGSV
-1181 DLKDFAGLVACGGF
+1181 DLADFAGLVACGGF

-1208 KSVLYNQKLKDTFQA
+1208 KSVLYNPKLKAMFQT
-1223 FFERENTFTLG
+1223 FFEREDSFTLG

-1252 EHWPQFKSNRSEQ
+1252 EGWPEFKRNRSEQ

-1280 IFFKGMA
+1280 IFFKGME

-1292 IPVAHGEGRADFT
+1292 IPVAHGEGRADYSI
-1305 ATGDFEQ
+1305 
-1312 CLTGDL
+1312 TGDL
-1318 ISMRYI
+1318 EQCVSSNQITARYI
-1324 DGQGEPTE
+1324 DFKGEPTE
-1332 QYPAN
+1332 SYPAN
-1337 PNGSPAGTTAF
+1337 PNGSPGGATGF
-1348 TTTDGRATIMMP
+1348 TTMDGRATIMMP

-1365 FRSVQMSYRPAD
+1365 FRSVQMSYKPDD

-1386 LKMFQNARRF
+1386 LKMFQNAR
-1396 AAEV
+1396 AYVNLNQ

>member
-8 GRQAFSDFRLTAL
+8 GRPAFSDFRLTAL
-21 KNALNDAIAA
+21 QNALNTAAPELAI
-31 HDIAAI
+31 DSI
-37 DAVEVYF
+37 DAVECYF
-44 IESAH
+44 IESDNV
-49 PLDDQTTERAFALLA
+49 LDDQTTERAFALLA
-64 AEQHFARA
+64 ANHHFERA
-72 NEGGFFVTPRKG
+72 GGFFVTPRKG

-93 TDIFHNCGLDAIARV
+93 TDIFQNCAIEGIARV
-108 ERGIHFILT
+108 ERGIHFRLT
-117 TEDGLVLSMQDLGLA
+117 SKDGIVLGIEDLGLA
-132 LLALHDRMTEA
+132 VLALHDRMTEA

-151 FSHFEPAPFRT
+151 FRHFEPSELRT
-162 VPLMAEGPDAFY
+162 VPLMAEGPAAFD

-182 AMSPDEIDYLVAA
+182 AMSPPEIDYLVKA

-247 KLNPEGTLSAYADNC
+247 KLNPEGTLSAYSDNC
-262 GVIPGAPADWWEVNQ
+262 GVIPGSPADWWEVDQ
-277 QDGSF
+277 KG
-282 AYQKTPSQLDILCKV
+282 ATKTYRKTPSQLDILCKV

-349 QQPWEK
+349 TQPWEK
-355 HIAEH
+355 SIAEH
-360 PSRMASPMDIML
+360 PKRMASPLDIML

-485 IDGCIALGADNPMLS
+485 IDGCIALGDENPMLS

-561 FKALCERERCPVAIV
+561 FTALCTRERCPVAIV
-576 GEATND
+576 GEATDD
-582 GQLALEDSHFEN
+582 GQLVLEDSHFEN
-594 NPIDMD
+594 NPIDME
-600 MSVLLGKTPK
+600 MGVLLGKTPK
-610 MLKDVTRLVED
+610 MLKDCTRLVED
-621 HAELDVSEI
+621 HAELDTS
-630 QLPEAIDRVLRF
+630 AIELADAVDRVLRF
-642 PAVANKSFLITIAD
+642 PAVASKNFLITIAD

-685 MDSTTGEAMAMGER
+685 MDSTTGEAMALGER
-699 TPIAILNAAASG
+699 TPIAIINAAASG
-711 RIAIGECLTNIA
+711 RISIGECLTNIA

-738 WMVAAGEPGEDAN
+738 WMVAAGEAGEDAN
-751 LYDTVKTVGMEI
+751 LYDTVKAVGMEL

-785 DSSGQDQ
+785 DSGGKDQ
-792 KQVSPLSLMVSGFSS
+792 KQVSPLSLMVTAFSS
-807 VEDVRKTATP
+807 VVDVRKTATP
-817 DLKSTDSALMLIDLG
+817 DLKSTDSALLLLDLG

-837 LGGST
+837 MGGST
-842 LAQVYNQIGNSC
+842 LAQVYNQIGNAT

-866 FNAIQELLAEG
+866 FNAVQELLAND

-884 RGDGGLLATIA
+884 KGDGGLLATLA
-895 EMAIAGR
+895 EMSIAGR
-902 KGVSL
+902 KGMNVV
-907 LLDKLVGGEHRTSNI
+907 LDKLAGGMTSASSATSSEN
-922 EHSTLNDSD
+922 
-931 SKFDVGRS
+931 GGQRS
-939 TFDVLPALFAEELGA
+939 VVATPLDQSSALPALFSEELGA
-954 VIELDKSKLA
+954 VIEIDKTKLA
-964 AVMTILAKHG
+964 EVMTVLSKHG
-974 VSDITH
+974 VSDISH
-980 LIGNTSAEPTL
+980 LVGNTSAEPTL
-991 NISLEGQE
+991 NITLNGQS
-999 IYSETI
+999 IYSENI
-1005 TTLNRAWSELSFRMQ
+1005 TTLNRAWSELSYQMQ
-1020 AQRDNPACA
+1020 TKRDNPKCA
-1029 LEEYNSLLDEDN
+1029 QEE
-1041 AGILIRPTF
+1041 
-1050 DINEVENFQC
+1050 
-1060 IARDV
+1060 
-1065 PRSEATTRPDAK
+1065 
-1077 QTGPYDA
+1077 YDA
-1084 LLQENAGIQIKPSF
+1084 LLEDSVGIIIQPTF
-1098 DVDEVENFDT
+1098 DVQEVENVNLGRD
-1108 ARSAQLQQASPSESA
+1108 ASPQASAQ
-1123 DPESAIIHHSSA
+1123 
-1135 ISKNRPKVAIFRE
+1135 RPKVAIFRE

-1158 FAFDRAGFQS
+1158 FAFDRAGFEAI
-1168 VDVHM
+1168 DVHM
-1173 TDLLSGKV
+1173 TDLLGGTV
-1181 DLKDFAGLVACGGF
+1181 DLAELRRRRRLRRLLLRRRPRCRFR
-1195 SYGDVLGAGSGWA
+1195 LGQERPLQPEAQGN
-1208 KSVLYNQKLKDTFQA
+1208 VHHLLCTRRQLY
-1223 FFERENTFTLG
+1223 LG
-1234 VCNGCQMISQLKE
+1234 VCNGCQMISQLKD

-1252 EHWPQFKSNRSEQ
+1252 EHWPQFVRNRSEQ
-1265 FEARYSNVEIMESPS
+1265 FEARYQRRSHGKP
-1280 IFFKGMA
+1280 KH
-1287 GSLLP
+1287 LL
-1292 IPVAHGEGRADFT
+1292 
-1305 ATGDFEQ
+1305 
-1312 CLTGDL
+1312 
-1318 ISMRYI
+1318 
-1324 DGQGEPTE
+1324 QG
-1332 QYPAN
+1332 
-1337 PNGSPAGTTAF
+1337 
-1348 TTTDGRATIMMP
+1348 DGRQPATDP
-1360 HPERC
+1360 R
-1365 FRSVQMSYRPAD
+1365 RSRRRPRRLLRHRRLREVPNRRSD
-1377 QFTGEAGPW
+1377 QRP
-1386 LKMFQNARRF
+1386 LHRLQRRTD
-1396 AAEV
+1396 